1 MITVK
6 VGTYSKEEKENIQ
19 GFFSALEYYICNTCR
34 DNHPDLFK
42 SACGTRYCPYR
53 HLLYDVQGVQDWSEA
68 SSSRRCNNL

>member
-6 VGTYSKEEKENIQ
+6 VGTYSKEEKESIQ
-19 GFFSALEYYICNTCR
+19 DLFATLEDYICDGCH
-34 DNHPDLFK
+34 DKHPGSFK